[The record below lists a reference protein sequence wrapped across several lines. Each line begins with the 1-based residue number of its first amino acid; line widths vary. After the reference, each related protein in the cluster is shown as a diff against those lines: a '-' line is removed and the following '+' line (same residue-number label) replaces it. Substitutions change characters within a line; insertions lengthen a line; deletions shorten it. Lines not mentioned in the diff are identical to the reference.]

1 MGQVVPEKTDSSNQ
15 FFEVIPE
22 ARNLCAFSICI
33 PDFELRSG
41 LSRFVRVAPEAYYFS
56 FGEVNMT
63 RRPSR
68 ETPVER
74 IFREVTGE
82 KMPASI
88 RRILLR
94 KPKAKLKP
102 L

>member
-1 MGQVVPEKTDSSNQ
+1 MPRKPG
-15 FFEVIPE
+15 
-22 ARNLCAFSICI
+22 
-33 PDFELRSG
+33 
-41 LSRFVRVAPEAYYFS
+41 
-56 FGEVNMT
+56 
-63 RRPSR
+63 R

-74 IFREVTGE
+74 IFREVTGQ

-94 KPKAKLKP
+94 KPKEKLKP

>member
-1 MGQVVPEKTDSSNQ
+1 MQ
-15 FFEVIPE
+15 
-22 ARNLCAFSICI
+22 LCAFSICI
-33 PDFELRSG
+33 TDFEMSSV
-41 LSRFVRVAPEAYYFS
+41 LSRFVRLALEAYYFS